1 MFGVNKKREEKEREL
16 EQALS
21 SKQEEAD
28 QYAQKLTEAKG
39 SMQAAWQEAESGF
52 AAMEEGQ
59 KELEEELRGFAVPP
73 FYLRNHR
80 ADYWHHA
87 ADYRILQK
95 YHSGWH

>member
-39 SMQAAWQEAESGF
+39 SM
-52 AAMEEGQ
+52 
-59 KELEEELRGFAVPP
+59 
-73 FYLRNHR
+73 
-80 ADYWHHA
+80 
-87 ADYRILQK
+87 
-95 YHSGWH
+95 

>member
-39 SMQAAWQEAESGF
+39 SMQAAWQEAGG
-52 AAMEEGQ
+52 AAEGICKIRRPGGQHCQAAGREAQ
-59 KELEEELRGFAVPP
+59 KP
-73 FYLRNHR
+73 
-80 ADYWHHA
+80 
-87 ADYRILQK
+87 
-95 YHSGWH
+95 